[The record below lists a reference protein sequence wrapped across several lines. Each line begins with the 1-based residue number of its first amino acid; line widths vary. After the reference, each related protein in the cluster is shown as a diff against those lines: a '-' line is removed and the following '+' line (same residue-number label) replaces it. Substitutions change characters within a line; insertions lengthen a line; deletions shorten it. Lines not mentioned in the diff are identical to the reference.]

1 MRARSPSPPARR
13 VRQRIPSSP
22 SPSPPPPAAPTADG
36 DDSVDE
42 VEVAEVDEVEVA
54 KVDEVEVAEPTD
66 VAESTGRN
74 VDEGEVAKDAKEPNE
89 VVEEL
94 AVLMKGA
101 KLDDTFPCR
110 VCGDRYKWLVKDS
123 GIWLCTYCQ
132 NKLWQEFADAK
143 NLTWWDWD
151 KDGVKEEFATLVAS
165 LRRDAISPRIHNIIT
180 KASPS

>member
-13 VRQRIPSSP
+13 VRQRLSSSP

-42 VEVAEVDEVEVA
+42 VAEVDEVEVA
-54 KVDEVEVAEPTD
+54 KVAE
-66 VAESTGRN
+66 
-74 VDEGEVAKDAKEPNE
+74 EPNE

-132 NKLWQEFADAK
+132 NKLCQEFADAK
-143 NLTWWDWD
+143 NLTWWD
-151 KDGVKEEFATLVAS
+151 
-165 LRRDAISPRIHNIIT
+165 
-180 KASPS
+180 